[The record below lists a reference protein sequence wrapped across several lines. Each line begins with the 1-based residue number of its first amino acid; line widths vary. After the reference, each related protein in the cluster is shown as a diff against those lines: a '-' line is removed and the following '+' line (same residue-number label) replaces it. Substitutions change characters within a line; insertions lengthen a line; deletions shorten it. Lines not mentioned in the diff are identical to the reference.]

1 MSSETR
7 SECARGCLTGGPCR
21 QRTRT
26 RRGQPR
32 AAASSLAPP
41 ASRPALSPVACRLSL
56 TSIAV
61 LLAQVRE
68 LQQMPSYEPPGAS
81 ELSEIAALEAER
93 LNTIYQ
99 E

>member
-1 MSSETR
+1 M
-7 SECARGCLTGGPCR
+7 
-21 QRTRT
+21 
-26 RRGQPR
+26 
-32 AAASSLAPP
+32 
-41 ASRPALSPVACRLSL
+41 
-56 TSIAV
+56 